1 MEPFSQKFEVLTQP
15 VDVINPNMARKWMQT
30 CIPCTNGD
38 RKMKVKSKNNFVVRY
53 SLMELFFQN
62 LEILVPCCDAIVS
75 KLCQKDS
82 NSYITRLVWFKKKF
96 MTEFLNFETSILVVT
111 SLFQNWNYQGRTYI

>member
-1 MEPFSQKFEVLTQP
+1 MEHFSQKFEVLTQP

-30 CIPCTNGD
+30 CIPCPNGD

-75 KLCQKDS
+75 ILCQKDS

>member
-30 CIPCTNGD
+30 CIPCPNGD

-75 KLCQKDS
+75 ILCQKDS

>member
-15 VDVINPNMARKWMQT
+15 VDVINPNMARKWTQT

-75 KLCQKDS
+75 ILCQKDS

-96 MTEFLNFETSILVVT
+96 MTEFLNFETSILVVA